1 VIIHQKTQI
10 SSSRPFHAEM
20 GASHILEL
28 RESNEPANEQD
39 SLQVVRANSVK
50 IYWQIP
56 QIFVIAVGEVLV
68 SVTGLEF
75 AYSQSAP
82 SMKSVLQVGATQSSN
97 LFLRFLGRLAL
108 V

>member
-1 VIIHQKTQI
+1 
-10 SSSRPFHAEM
+10 M
-20 GASHILEL
+20 GAAHILEL
-28 RESNEPANEQD
+28 RESNDLSNEND
-39 SLQVVRANSVK
+39 LLQVVRANTIK

-82 SMKSVLQVGATQSSN
+82 SMKSVLQVRILMYDEITT
-97 LFLRFLGRLAL
+97 L
-108 V
+108 